1 MALVLMELDNSDN
14 KIVISK
20 WKEAMKVISYNFL

>member
-1 MALVLMELDNSDN
+1 MDDIYKM

-20 WKEAMKVISYNFL
+20 WKLKHW